1 MLRNSTGRHRAIS
14 SWVETTTPAALA
26 QLALTVVESSSVED
40 DRAFRHHFPMQ
51 NCIMGW
57 KARGCWGS
65 ARWGLMCTCMYTR
78 KDLSASS
85 S

>member
-26 QLALTVVESSSVED
+26 QLALTVVVSSSVED

-51 NCIMGW
+51 
-57 KARGCWGS
+57 KARN
-65 ARWGLMCTCMYTR
+65 AREAAWLLRVTLGH
-78 KDLSASS
+78 
-85 S
+85 